1 MASIASI
8 NIKFSA
14 NLSEF
19 SSGMQTAM
27 RELDKVGQQF
37 QKIGA
42 GLTIG
47 VTAPILAF
55 GVASVL
61 AFDQSAQAIAQVEA
75 ALKSTGG
82 AVGYNSE
89 QLQKMASDLQS
100 VTTFD
105 DDEILKKAT
114 ANLLTFSKITGT
126 TFQDAQKAALDLA
139 TRLDGDLQSASI
151 QVGKALNDPIKG
163 VSALSKVGV
172 SFSGSQKEM
181 IKSMVNTNDLAGAQ
195 AIILKELQTEFGGS
209 AEAAAKAGTGSFK
222 QLANQLGDLSEE
234 FGKIIVEALLPFV
247 GWVKDIVASVQA
259 LSPNMKIV
267 IAVVA
272 GLLAAIGPVLVVLG
286 TLATLLPVLATGFT
300 LLTGPIGLVVAG
312 LVAVAFVVANNWG
325 VVKKTLV
332 DVANYFVDLY
342 NSSTVFRGGIE
353 VIILVFK
360 NLWTNVKFVFNAI
373 MSTAQFVVRNI
384 FNYFSTLGKLIKSIL
399 TFDVSGVKEALK
411 NGFGDAGN
419 SAGTFFKD
427 LQANSK
433 SASTEMS
440 KNISNAINNT
450 LNGKKL
456 AKFTIPKEKVET
468 AGIAN
473 AVEEGVATGAEKGAT
488 KAGKTIK
495 RILEEVNSSLKPT
508 EATQGSISSFDARIQ
523 ELQKFRN
530 EVATTASQVKMA
542 EEAIA
547 KIELEKALKFDPTS
561 LITSVET
568 TESIMNRLAASVSGA
583 KAVLQAEMIDISAV
597 LSQSVTDL
605 AVSVTASFGE
615 AIGGLIAGTAS
626 IGDVIS
632 GMLGL
637 ISGFMS
643 DLGKQ
648 LIALGLAKIAF
659 DKIGIS
665 GIGAVIAGTALIALA
680 TIVKGTLGKKN
691 KTQAFANGGIVN
703 GNSYFGDK
711 IMARVNSAEMISNT
725 DQQKRIWGAMNG
737 GGGMSIV
744 PSLKISGSDLLVVFE
759 RANNRKNR
767 TS

>member
-342 NSSTVFRGGIE
+342 NSSSVFRGGIE

-411 NGFGDAGN
+411 NGFGDAGK

-468 AGIAN
+468 AGIASGVSD
-473 AVEEGVATGAEKGAT
+473 AVEEGMVAGAGKGAK
-488 KAGKTIK
+488 KAGKVIK
-495 RILEEVNSSLKPT
+495 QTLLSLPKPDIASNDDIPPPSFNLGDYKSQLSVLESQRDAYSTTSAEYQSYAERINNTKIKIQSIEGGENLTAATDAVNELS
-508 EATQGSISSFDARIQ
+508 DA
-523 ELQKFRN
+523 QKRLIEIGQLVGQAVGDTFAN
-530 EVATTASQVKMA
+530 LAEGLVAS
-542 EEAIA
+542 
-547 KIELEKALKFDPTS
+547 
-561 LITSVET
+561 
-568 TESIMNRLAASVSGA
+568 
-583 KAVLQAEMIDISAV
+583 
-597 LSQSVTDL
+597 
-605 AVSVTASFGE
+605 
-615 AIGGLIAGTAS
+615 
-626 IGDVIS
+626 
-632 GMLGL
+632 
-637 ISGFMS
+637 
-643 DLGKQ
+643 
-648 LIALGLAKIAF
+648 LGLAKNGFEGFVGGLLSTITKLIAMMLASS
-659 DKIGIS
+659 IS
-665 GIGAVIAGTALIALA
+665 QAIAGSVAAGTATGPAAIFTTPAFIATAVGGVLAAFA
-680 TIVKGTLGKKN
+680 TIPKFET
-691 KTQAFANGGIVN
+691 GGVIG
-703 GNSYFGDK
+703 GNNFYGDK
-711 IMARVNSAEMISNT
+711 ILARVNSGELIANNE
-725 DQQKRIWGAMNG
+725 QQKRIWGAMNSG
-737 GGGMSIV
+737 GDSGGFIASTKLV
-744 PSLKISGSDLLVVFE
+744 GPDLLIWLE
-759 RANNRKNR
+759 RAQARKNR